1 MITKQK
7 IQTVQEKIKQAIAKI
22 EQEEQVS
29 IKFGNRSYNNSMYS
43 TKMTVTTTAQ
53 DNSTVQAVDSVN
65 TRMSQSYGFTENII
79 GKKFMSTSGEL
90 TISEFKTRNRKYP
103 IITTSEDGRSFK
115 HTVEQ
120 IKLRL
125 RIADN
130 VGYND

>member
-65 TRMSQSYGFTENII
+65 TRIL
-79 GKKFMSTSGEL
+79 GKNS
-90 TISEFKTRNRKYP
+90 
-103 IITTSEDGRSFK
+103 
-115 HTVEQ
+115 
-120 IKLRL
+120 
-125 RIADN
+125 
-130 VGYND
+130 

>member
-7 IQTVQEKIKQAIAKI
+7 ISAIQRKIKQAITQI

-29 IKFGNRSYNNSMYS
+29 ISFGNCSYDNSMYN
-43 TKMTVTTTAQ
+43 TKMAVTTTAQ
-53 DNSTVQAVDSVN
+53 DSSTVKAVSGVN
-65 TRMSQSYGFTENII
+65 TKMSKLYGFTDNII

-90 TISEFKTRNRKYP
+90 TIFEFKTRNRKYP
-103 IITTSEDGRSFK
+103 IITTNENGQRFK

-125 RIADN
+125 QIR
-130 VGYND
+130 